1 MAEAEQKS
9 FYQKL
14 AEQQARKIAPQ
25 PSEPAPESAAP
36 LAPTDSPSPT
46 EKQARAEDTLFPA
59 PTTEPVESLT
69 ERPEV
74 YKRKPGEDL
83 YPDIQAKETP
93 AGPSYVPHWSPT
105 GAKYMSET
113 KDIHTKYL
121 LAEQTHPGR
130 ELMPPSELDS
140 AAEPEPLGTLFSV
153 LHTFD
158 IPRTAAW
165 LAAYKSEAFLP
176 DPTVEGEE
184 PTTASSMGD
193 AAQWA
198 AGKVAAAALGFYF
211 EDVELAEGEKDPFEQ
226 IGENIYKA
234 FATGELYDK
243 AMKQQVAMYTGKKG
257 LPWVDLIGEEGIAMP
272 YPKGV
277 DFLNSVVP
285 IDVARKIASTQTGV
299 SFIGKPVPVPR
310 KIVWDMLAS
319 DAGRE
324 WLGVAM
330 EIAAD
335 PLWFAGPAGGAVK
348 TVSKSNKVIEVSRPL
363 VKMSGAAQDLLGK
376 NSDEM
381 LGIVVDAVYAKPAA
395 KKEAVKVFKKT
406 FKDANELSGIRI
418 DEVGKRIERLESGI
432 ANPARAAKAAQDE
445 AARAARELDDLMADY
460 TAKNLSNKVKVAQEA
475 KTTLAAEA
483 AKFGTSPESA
493 SKYLKKQ
500 LSIAKKE
507 SRVYKRQGDLL
518 YHGQTLLADG
528 LKNGLMKEKG
538 RIAVHIP
545 FGTKTYYPGTA
556 VAQKVRQ
563 VMPEPLIAHVGK
575 ASDYLKPMNPA
586 ALKKAAMEG
595 ATLNRA
601 QTVAVSAY
609 ETTAHAAAVP
619 AMAFDKLARMFGT
632 RFYQPLLG
640 KYQLSAEVGQYA
652 VRRGMLSVPVL
663 RDKWVFAK
671 KVAPAEWHTTQ
682 NAIEA
687 FNRRVVSMEASLT
700 QSSNR
705 MAARAADTYK
715 LRQAEAKK
723 ELNGVTSEVNR
734 LESIVRSATGDEL
747 LVAKARLKQAK
758 KQKALYEGWLKPSY
772 TIENV
777 IFEAFDE
784 YEAGVRFA
792 KENPH
797 LVQRPQGAVE
807 ELIGEITAE
816 FNAELADDANRV
828 RQALFNL
835 KAKMTGSVEQKD
847 AIVKNIAEVK
857 AAYLELKGH
866 QARFHAEAIVMAQAL
881 RTRVG
886 AMRQLVQ
893 KVGAKDLAMA
903 LERVRLGVGG
913 KGYDTLIHEQF
924 VENVLMDVFRD
935 ARVVDDILNKAA
947 TIMDEADRGA
957 AISALVKK
965 LSTKLK
971 KGEVSASKILSDSI
985 KQTLNEMLRH
995 DELIHKASIGDFSK
1009 AEEVEVMTALLD
1021 AQFGIHVGKMKGII
1035 GDDLLPHFLEWAD
1048 KGDFKT
1054 GWTKRFEQSLRDQ
1067 GVHPSQRPPTKL
1079 AGIKVVDD
1087 AKDKNPIRALEEDR
1101 FHLTDEDYANV
1112 LYGKTSLEE
1121 FLEKR
1126 PQIKLAETQRL
1137 PPIPGS
1143 GLSKGY
1149 KYDCF
1154 VHAELRSVQLKG
1166 AKSYDDIDWKPVGID
1181 GATSDPRKGTEI
1193 PWSEAKQG
1201 DWVRW
1206 PDMEGHYGIVIDPE
1220 RRIVESAWGVD
1231 GKVFQHPVD
1240 YAPYSGR
1247 AKVFP
1252 VRLKAAKTPKAIE
1265 AAAVLPSPG
1274 SLGKAAAL
1282 YKKARAVGEAAHS
1295 LGQAGATAKAR
1306 GVEGG
1311 LIRLTKRGE
1320 ISPVSKELGK
1330 TGMLTRRLENLV
1342 GDAKSEKE
1350 AVAKAKAALE
1360 DILPS
1365 DEVYE
1370 KAIIDEMAERIG
1382 RGMFERVQVRKKPGV
1397 MAIDDLAAPERLV
1410 KDAKA
1415 KALEYLQVQNKLD
1428 EIKLKRAKGER
1439 AKILKDARV
1448 KRDAEIARLEKE
1460 EKKVTPKITSRGGA
1474 SRSLEEW
1481 EMELVRRFHELPEVK
1496 NLSDDE
1502 MLYAAATALKEMPSL
1517 GADEATQGWIKGI
1530 EKAYPQAVGARFMDE
1545 TKDLE
1550 LVIDELADLFR
1561 SYEEM
1566 YKEKGWKFVK
1576 EPAAML
1582 RDWGVLEY
1590 VPHIADKDVLQ
1601 ALGKGSTAKLNDEA
1615 INDLSRAGGAGMR
1628 DARLSITMDA
1638 TKKRKIH
1645 GTIKEINA
1653 SSSGNSELTICPNVI
1668 VARYM
1673 QANRAIS
1680 SSEMLYTLKSGG
1692 VIRAIKAKPG
1702 PGGSVAEQAALED
1715 LVPLF
1720 GRPSAERDFELL
1732 MVGDIK
1738 ALEAAGVT
1746 AEELK
1751 KIIERMAQWRKG
1763 IKHGEKVSDI
1773 SPVAS
1778 WLKQAPEAKSIM
1790 NTKESMLMLR
1800 QDELHAH
1807 ELGKAV
1813 SLTNPKQMLEK
1824 VLVDPK
1830 HQQRITDAVLA
1841 AQKKASR
1848 EAKAR
1853 GYTKVERVSYIS
1865 KRTQE
1870 AKAMEPWNI
1879 VAEGINSKLPSLAKK
1894 VNGDG
1899 LLLTYGG
1906 TIEPGAWA
1914 LYVPRGVVTA
1924 LDDVLDLKS
1933 VKGEG
1938 TAFKE
1943 IMDKVN
1949 NHWKA
1954 RVTIIAIAFHSR
1966 NAVSNTFT
1974 NMLDVGVGGAL
1985 NPKTNFLASRM
1996 SHAVFFH
2003 EKYGS
2008 LAKAKEILTAPK
2020 GTYESKAD
2028 FAARKAERASFATV
2042 QRWVDEGLDLGDG
2055 INRNMDEVL
2064 SAMRDKGVISG
2075 AGTQYVD
2082 MNRHESNVTELMT
2095 NKINGK
2101 KYLAKKVVSAMED
2114 IAVVGG
2120 TMLISGGLPVAVPKK
2135 VGMATGRF
2143 IENQARI
2150 SNFIANFKRSGNFDE
2165 ATKHAAKF
2173 LFDYGDLTAF
2183 QKVWMRSI
2191 FPFFTWN
2198 AKNVQLQLEMMQ
2210 RSPVFYSM
2218 MNHAFADGIPR
2229 ALSALDR
2236 PEGEPIL
2243 LPPTLK
2249 EQRQRMSH
2257 VQSMIRI
2264 PIPQWLNVV
2273 PEWVEE
2279 KVKGTV
2285 LESRAVPEIIRSTWE
2300 GRIPDNMYVEGFG
2313 LPIEGFTEMMGLG
2326 SSVMRLPESVT
2337 RGLST
2342 DAWDKRPE
2350 LRVMSMA
2357 HPVARLMAEHV
2368 SKRHLHYDR
2377 PIKDLNNGRL
2387 IGQTVAA
2394 LETVSPDA
2402 AEAVRH
2408 LTEFSTSEET
2418 SYDGTKRIVPVVN
2431 GYAGWLFGHLP
2442 WSRSVR
2448 DASALSDAYHMSLAY
2463 TAEETAATELRPVPA
2478 FIRILDALSG
2488 IRSMQIA
2495 YGLEARV
2502 YEKRKG
2508 KRYDDYLKER
2518 RKVRISERIYPV
2530 R

>member
-46 EKQARAEDTLFPA
+46 EKQARADDTLFPA
-59 PTTEPVESLT
+59 PTTEPVESFT

-93 AGPSYVPHWSPT
+93 AGPSYVPLWSPT

-493 SKYLKKQ
+493 SKYLKNQLLTAKQ
-500 LSIAKKE
+500 EL
-507 SRVYKRQGDLL
+507 RVYKRQGDLL

-772 TIENV
+772 NIENV

-857 AAYLELKGH
+857 AAYLEKRGE
-866 QARFHAEAIVMAQAL
+866 QTRFHAEAIVMAKAS
-881 RTRVG
+881 RARIG

-1054 GWTKRFEQSLRDQ
+1054 GWTKRFEQSLVD
-1067 GVHPSQRPPTKL
+1067 
-1079 AGIKVVDD
+1079 VV
-1087 AKDKNPIRALEEDR
+1087 
-1101 FHLTDEDYANV
+1101 
-1112 LYGKTSLEE
+1112 G
-1121 FLEKR
+1121 
-1126 PQIKLAETQRL
+1126 
-1137 PPIPGS
+1137 
-1143 GLSKGY
+1143 
-1149 KYDCF
+1149 
-1154 VHAELRSVQLKG
+1154 
-1166 AKSYDDIDWKPVGID
+1166 
-1181 GATSDPRKGTEI
+1181 
-1193 PWSEAKQG
+1193 
-1201 DWVRW
+1201 
-1206 PDMEGHYGIVIDPE
+1206 
-1220 RRIVESAWGVD
+1220 
-1231 GKVFQHPVD
+1231 
-1240 YAPYSGR
+1240 
-1247 AKVFP
+1247 
-1252 VRLKAAKTPKAIE
+1252 
-1265 AAAVLPSPG
+1265 LPSPG

-1282 YKKARAVGEAAHS
+1282 YKKARAAGEAAHS

-1306 GVEGG
+1306 GIEGG

-1397 MAIDDLAAPERLV
+1397 MVADDLATPERAV

-1502 MLYAAATALKEMPSL
+1502 MLYAAATALKEMPSF
-1517 GADEATQGWIKGI
+1517 GADEAMQKWVQEI

-1582 RDWGVLEY
+1582 REWGVLEY

-1653 SSSGNSELTICPNVI
+1653 SSSGNPDLTICPNVI

-1720 GRPSAERDFELL
+1720 GRPSAKRDFELL
-1732 MVGDIK
+1732 MVGDIDAWK
-1738 ALEAAGVT
+1738 EAGIDSGV
-1746 AEELK
+1746 AKE
-1751 KIIERMAQWRKG
+1751 IIDRMVQWRKG

-1790 NTKESMLMLR
+1790 NTKESILKLR
-1800 QDELHAH
+1800 QDELHAY
-1807 ELGKAV
+1807 ELGNEAV

-1830 HQQRITDAVLA
+1830 YQQRITDAVLA
-1841 AQKKASR
+1841 AQKKAGR

-1853 GYTKVERVSYIS
+1853 GYTKVQRVSYIS

-1954 RVTIIAIAFHSR
+1954 RVTIIANAFHSR

-2028 FAARKAERASFATV
+2028 FAARKAERYSFATV

-2143 IENQARI
+2143 VENQARI

-2236 PEGEPIL
+2236 PEGEPLL

-2264 PIPQWLNVV
+2264 PIPEWLNVV

>member
-1 MAEAEQKS
+1 MPEGSTSDFRNIHERMVE
-9 FYQKL
+9 L
-14 AEQQARKIAPQ
+14 ERKRMEGTGTL
-25 PSEPAPESAAP
+25 PSEDEQESTAP
-36 LAPTDSPSPT
+36 LAPTDV
-46 EKQARAEDTLFPA
+46 PA
-59 PTTEPVESLT
+59 PTESQARTDPEQVPEFLLAPEPEI
-69 ERPEV
+69 EAEPFPE
-74 YKRKPGEDL
+74 KRVRGEDVAPPPWKGAETPTGGEAHPIWYSKEAVKRMVKTKDPLEKHLIAEQAIPGEEL
-83 YPDIQAKETP
+83 
-93 AGPSYVPHWSPT
+93 
-105 GAKYMSET
+105 M
-113 KDIHTKYL
+113 
-121 LAEQTHPGR
+121 HPR
-130 ELMPPSELDS
+130 ELDL
-140 AAEPEPLGTLFSV
+140 AAEPESLGTIFSV

-158 IPRTAAW
+158 LPRTAAW

-184 PTTASSMGD
+184 PTVVSSVGD

-198 AGKVAAAALGFYF
+198 AGKVAAHSLSRSFK
-211 EDVELAEGEKDPFEQ
+211 EVEIAEGEKDPFEQ
-226 IGENIYKA
+226 IGENMYEA
-234 FATGELYDK
+234 FATGELYEK
-243 AMKQQVAMYTGKKG
+243 AMRREVSMYGGKNKG
-257 LPWVDLIGEEGIAMP
+257 LPFVDLIGEEGLTFP

-277 DFLNSVVP
+277 DFLDSVVP
-285 IDVARKIASTQTGV
+285 IDVARKIAAVQSTVGVGKTGGT
-299 SFIGKPVPVPR
+299 FVPVP
-310 KIVWDMLAS
+310 KKLMWDMLS
-319 DAGRE
+319 SNSGRE
-324 WLGVAM
+324 WFGVGL

-348 TVSKSNKVIEVSRPL
+348 TVSKGNKIIEVARPL

-395 KKEAVKVFKKT
+395 KKEAVKVFKET

-418 DEVGKRIERLESGI
+418 DEVSKRIERLNTAL
-432 ANPARAAKAAQDE
+432 ANPAKAAKAAQDE

-460 TAKNLSNKVKVAQEA
+460 AAKNLSDKVGVAQKA
-475 KTTLAAEA
+475 KTTLVAEA
-483 AKFGTSPESA
+483 AKFGTSPKTA
-493 SKYLKKQ
+493 KKYLKNQLLTAKQ
-500 LSIAKKE
+500 EL
-507 SRVYKRQGDLL
+507 RVYKRQGDML

-538 RIAVHIP
+538 RISVHVP

-556 VAQKVRQ
+556 VARRVRQ
-563 VMPEPLIAHVGK
+563 VMPEPLMAHVGK
-575 ASDYLKPMNPA
+575 AGDYLKPFNFAELEKSAKAGGVLTRAETVALSTYRATTQATAIPA
-586 ALKKAAMEG
+586 AG
-595 ATLNRA
+595 
-601 QTVAVSAY
+601 
-609 ETTAHAAAVP
+609 
-619 AMAFDKLARMFGT
+619 FDWLARAFGT

-652 VRRGMLSVPVL
+652 VRRGMLGVPVL
-663 RDKWVFAK
+663 RDKYIFAK

-687 FNRRVVSMEASLT
+687 FNRRVVSMEARLT
-700 QSSNR
+700 QSAGRLAS
-705 MAARAADTYK
+705 RAADTYK
-715 LRQAEAKK
+715 LRQAEAKE
-723 ELNGVTSEVNR
+723 ELKNVTSEYNR
-734 LESIVRSATGDEL
+734 LTSIVRSAKGDEL
-747 LVAKARLKQAK
+747 VTAKAKLKQVK
-758 KQKALYEGWLKPSY
+758 KQKALYESWLNPSY
-772 TIENV
+772 DIEKV
-777 IFEAFDE
+777 ILEAFNQ
-784 YEAGVRFA
+784 YESGARFA
-792 KENPH
+792 KESPH

-816 FNAELADDANRV
+816 FNAELADDANKV

-847 AIVKNIAEVK
+847 TIVKNIAEVK
-857 AAYLELKGH
+857 SAYLEKKGE
-866 QARFHAEAIVMAQAL
+866 QTRFHAEAIVMAQAL

-903 LERVRLGVGG
+903 LERINKGVGG
-913 KGYDTLIHEQF
+913 KGYDAIVHEQF
-924 VENVLMDVFRD
+924 VENVLMDVFQD

-1009 AEEVEVMTALLD
+1009 KEEVEVMTALLD

-1035 GDDLLPHFLEWAD
+1035 GDDLLPHFLKWAD
-1048 KGDFKT
+1048 TGDFKT
-1054 GWTKRFEQSLRDQ
+1054 GWAKRFEQSLVD
-1067 GVHPSQRPPTKL
+1067 
-1079 AGIKVVDD
+1079 VV
-1087 AKDKNPIRALEEDR
+1087 
-1101 FHLTDEDYANV
+1101 
-1112 LYGKTSLEE
+1112 G
-1121 FLEKR
+1121 
-1126 PQIKLAETQRL
+1126 
-1137 PPIPGS
+1137 
-1143 GLSKGY
+1143 
-1149 KYDCF
+1149 
-1154 VHAELRSVQLKG
+1154 
-1166 AKSYDDIDWKPVGID
+1166 
-1181 GATSDPRKGTEI
+1181 
-1193 PWSEAKQG
+1193 
-1201 DWVRW
+1201 
-1206 PDMEGHYGIVIDPE
+1206 
-1220 RRIVESAWGVD
+1220 
-1231 GKVFQHPVD
+1231 
-1240 YAPYSGR
+1240 
-1247 AKVFP
+1247 
-1252 VRLKAAKTPKAIE
+1252 
-1265 AAAVLPSPG
+1265 LPS
-1274 SLGKAAAL
+1274 SEILLDAAAL
-1282 YKKARAVGEAAHS
+1282 YKKARAAGEAAQS
-1295 LGQAGATAKAR
+1295 LGQSSHITKVRAKRLYKKAR
-1306 GVEGG
+1306 TASDAADIAKTRAIETGIVK
-1311 LIRLTKRGE
+1311 ITKRGE

-1365 DEVYE
+1365 DKVYE

-1397 MAIDDLAAPERLV
+1397 MAIDDLATPERLV

-1428 EIKLKRAKGER
+1428 EVKFKRAKGER

-1460 EKKVTPKITSRGGA
+1460 EKKVTPTITPKGGVP
-1474 SRSLEEW
+1474 RNLEEW
-1481 EMELVRRFHELPEVK
+1481 EMELMRRFHKLPEIK

-1502 MLYAAATALKEMPSL
+1502 MLYAAATALKEMPSF
-1517 GADEATQGWIKGI
+1517 GADEAMQKWVQEI

-1576 EPAAML
+1576 EPADML
-1582 RDWGVLEY
+1582 REWGVLEY
-1590 VPHIADKDVLQ
+1590 VPHIMSRDVLQ
-1601 ALGKGSTAKLNDEA
+1601 ATGKAKNLDAEA
-1615 INDLSRAGGAGMR
+1615 VNDLSRAGGAGMR
-1628 DARLSITMDA
+1628 DARLSMTMDA
-1638 TKKRKIH
+1638 TNKRKIH
-1645 GTIKEINA
+1645 GTIDEINA
-1653 SSSGNSELTICPNVI
+1653 SVTGKAHLSIDPNVI

-1680 SSEMLYTLKSGG
+1680 SSEMLYMLKSGG

-1702 PGGSVAEQAALED
+1702 PGGSVADQAALED

-1732 MVGDIK
+1732 MVGDLNAWK
-1738 ALEAAGVT
+1738 EAGITGDMVG
-1746 AEELK
+1746 E
-1751 KIIERMAQWRKG
+1751 IIDRMKGWRTG
-1763 IKHGEKVSDI
+1763 IKHGEKFSDI

-1778 WLKQAPEAKSIM
+1778 WLRQAPEAKSIM
-1790 NTKESMLMLR
+1790 NTKESLLSLR
-1800 QDELHAH
+1800 QKERYMVEAP
-1807 ELGKAV
+1807 
-1813 SLTNPKQMLEK
+1813 LTNPKQMLEK

-1830 HQQRITDAVLA
+1830 YQQRITDAVLA
-1841 AQKKASR
+1841 AQKKAGR

-1853 GYTKVERVSYIS
+1853 GYTKVQRVSYIS

-1879 VAEGINSKLPSLAKK
+1879 VAERVNNKLSKGTKK
-1894 VNGDG
+1894 VSGDG
-1899 LLLTYGG
+1899 LLLTYGDP
-1906 TIEPGAWA
+1906 IEPGVWG

-1943 IMDKVN
+1943 VMDRIN
-1949 NHWKA
+1949 NFWKA

-1966 NAVSNTFT
+1966 NAVSNTFS

-2028 FAARKAERASFATV
+2028 FAARKAERYSFATV
-2042 QRWVDEGLDLGDG
+2042 QRWADEGLDLGDG

-2064 SAMRDKGVISG
+2064 SAMRDRGVISG

-2082 MNRHESNVTELMT
+2082 MNKFENNVTELMT

-2101 KYLAKKVVSAMED
+2101 KYLAKKIVSTVED
-2114 IAVVGG
+2114 IAAVGG
-2120 TMLISGGLPVAVPKK
+2120 TMLISGGLPVALPKK

-2198 AKNVQLQLEMMQ
+2198 VKNVQLQLDMMVK
-2210 RSPVFYSM
+2210 SPVFYSM
-2218 MNHAFADGIPR
+2218 MNHAFVDGIPR
-2229 ALSALDR
+2229 AMSSMD
-2236 PEGEPIL
+2236 EDK
-2243 LPPTLK
+2243 LPLFAPSRQ

-2264 PIPQWLNVV
+2264 PLPQKLNVV
-2273 PEWVEE
+2273 PEYF
-2279 KVKGTV
+2279 G
-2285 LESRAVPEIIRSTWE
+2285 WE
-2300 GRIPDNMYVEGFG
+2300 ARIPDNTYIEGFG
-2313 LPIEGFTEMMGLG
+2313 LPIEGFTEMVGLG
-2326 SSVMRLPESVT
+2326 SAFGNTGVT
-2337 RGLST
+2337 P
-2342 DAWDKRPE
+2342 DAWNNYPGM
-2350 LRVMSMA
+2350 RVMGMA
-2357 HPVARLMAEHV
+2357 HPVARFMAELV
-2368 SKRHLHYDR
+2368 AKRHLHYDR
-2377 PIKDLNNGRL
+2377 PIKDLTSGRL
-2387 IGQTVAA
+2387 IGQMIAGI
-2394 LETVSPDA
+2394 EKVSPDA

-2408 LTEFSTSEET
+2408 LTEFGEM
-2418 SYDGTKRIVPVVN
+2418 IVPTYEGGVERQPIVN
-2431 GYAGWLFGHLP
+2431 GYANWIFGHLP

-2448 DASALSDAYHMSLAY
+2448 DASALSDAFHMSLAY
-2463 TAEETAATELRPVPA
+2463 TPEELGQAEERQLPML
-2478 FIRILDALSG
+2478 IRILDALSG
-2488 IRSMQIA
+2488 IRAVQISH
-2495 YGLEARV
+2495 GLEARV
-2502 YEKRKG
+2502 YESRKRK
-2508 KRYDDYLKER
+2508 RHDEYLESR
-2518 RKVRISERIYPV
+2518 ELVHMSERTYPAQ
-2530 R
+2530 